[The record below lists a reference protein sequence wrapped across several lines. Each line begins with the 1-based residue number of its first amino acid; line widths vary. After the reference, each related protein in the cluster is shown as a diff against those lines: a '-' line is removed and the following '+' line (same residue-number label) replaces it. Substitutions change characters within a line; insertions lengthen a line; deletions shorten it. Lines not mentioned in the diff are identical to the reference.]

1 MSRYMETLYLGY
13 GNDGYKTLVGA
24 EFETSEETT
33 QAFESAK
40 NLSVDIKVA
49 EFLLDLKEDDG
60 TIIETIGLD
69 SNGYKNITGQQV
81 LSEEEYCEIDRNFWA
96 SQEAM
101 CELKFGSGFSKTVH

>member
-1 MSRYMETLYLGY
+1 MSRYMETLYLGS

-24 EFETSEETT
+24 EFESSEETT
-33 QAFESAK
+33 QAFESFK
-40 NLSVDIKVA
+40 VISVDIKIA

-69 SNGYKNITGQQV
+69 SEGYKNITGKPV
-81 LSEEEYCEIDRNFWA
+81 LREEEYCEIDRKFWA

-101 CELKFGSGFSKTVH
+101 CELKFRNGFEKTVH